1 MMAQHVGFHGN
12 RVHPWDSLVTQ
23 IWDDLIDEDRQN
35 LVQIYR
41 ESVDG
46 IDDFDTDSV
55 FRNRIATHND
65 LDSASVLCACLKRLN
80 LHGDSGSIEWA
91 ARVQKYIIDLENY
104 CRSYEVIPNKVFV
117 GRQVDLESILDVF
130 ISETSS
136 STGVCICGLGGQG
149 KSCLAT
155 QICWTLHEE
164 HNWSVVKVDLRN
176 KKRTEDVWKSVLS
189 KVGAHTPEEANLP
202 KLLNLLKTFICEK
215 TNDDNDDKMLLCL
228 DDCDHTLG
236 NHYEKHAFMNTL
248 GELLKFFKEH
258 KRTKVRLLMTTR
270 DKLLQCGD
278 HLNESLEERVLKP
291 LDEEDGIKLLNTCST
306 MDIEYDIATEIV
318 RKCACSPL
326 AITIVSEL
334 LKNGIYS
341 PERLAVHL
349 NIDKNVTK
357 GVGIHKII
365 QEAVNCLKEPPRV
378 ALICLT
384 VFQSSPFDMKSAQK
398 VIGLKNSRE
407 CTSLLQALHESHLL
421 EVEVE
426 PSGKGRT
433 ENRAEKYLYS
443 LHPLVHQYLTE
454 WKMTRDL
461 QNHHKCAIQRFVDY
475 YEGVISKLVKKMH
488 TSYWKGRKILEKHKI
503 HITQFYKIMADEA
516 HYLKTHSK
524 SFKRKTFLEKKFVSD
539 LADILLSDVM
549 KRRMFESEAKR
560 ALKVG
565 NNAAYIFWMVE
576 EADLFVMLHDQPD
589 LAGKILDGITNGK
602 YPSLRGLHG
611 DPFYEPIVH
620 ALFHKVKGL
629 VRWKQ
634 LKFDEG
640 LNHLNL
646 SLSFY
651 EHYRDFGTEYNM
663 LVCQVK
669 SYIAQVNID
678 IGNLDVA
685 DQCLHEGLNKIKAMI
700 EPPSQSCHDDLATE
714 LHWDIP
720 SYYLHWAEIHI
731 AKAKS
736 TSDPDIRAQLFEKA
750 TKELHRGRSL
760 DEKLKLDYLDNYY
773 SKVKLLADIL
783 IEKGLLD
790 EAKKNA
796 EFVLDRRRGILQP
809 PHFKYTE
816 SVYQVARIWMLL
828 GNRFNEKGE
837 KFNASEHWIAASDTF
852 LELTDHH
859 LRDGSVPLSHPLY
872 KQIKTDHLTTVQLAG
887 ENDRIRKIQ
896 KFYKDLENGAYDSVA
911 KSRVKAVRE
920 MMWTPMEMLMKL
932 FSKGGREG
940 SGGSEEFG
948 AADQQLQGLEN
959 LTEEQRDNFVEGFGG
974 MPSRHDSGHGHSSS
988 DLGDSFS
995 SGSGSMS
1002 ARIQRM
1008 HIEKSVSLEDNV
1020 FETSNEVPTLPER
1033 KKPPLKRSRT
1043 NKSEDGN

>member
-1 MMAQHVGFHGN
+1 MSKFDPEVQVMAQHVGFHGN

-55 FRNRIATHND
+55 FRNRI
-65 LDSASVLCACLKRLN
+65 
-80 LHGDSGSIEWA
+80 
-91 ARVQKYIIDLENY
+91 
-104 CRSYEVIPNKVFV
+104 
-117 GRQVDLESILDVF
+117 
-130 ISETSS
+130 
-136 STGVCICGLGGQG
+136 GVCICGLGGQG

-215 TNDDNDDKMLLCL
+215 TNDDNDDK
-228 DDCDHTLG
+228 
-236 NHYEKHAFMNTL
+236 
-248 GELLKFFKEH
+248 
-258 KRTKVRLLMTTR
+258 
-270 DKLLQCGD
+270 
-278 HLNESLEERVLKP
+278 RVLKP

-334 LKNGIYS
+334 LKN
-341 PERLAVHL
+341 A
-349 NIDKNVTK
+349 
-357 GVGIHKII
+357 
-365 QEAVNCLKEPPRV
+365 
-378 ALICLT
+378 
-384 VFQSSPFDMKSAQK
+384 
-398 VIGLKNSRE
+398 
-407 CTSLLQALHESHLL
+407 
-421 EVEVE
+421 
-426 PSGKGRT
+426 
-433 ENRAEKYLYS
+433 
-443 LHPLVHQYLTE
+443 
-454 WKMTRDL
+454 
-461 QNHHKCAIQRFVDY
+461 
-475 YEGVISKLVKKMH
+475 
-488 TSYWKGRKILEKHKI
+488 
-503 HITQFYKIMADEA
+503 
-516 HYLKTHSK
+516 
-524 SFKRKTFLEKKFVSD
+524 
-539 LADILLSDVM
+539 
-549 KRRMFESEAKR
+549 
-560 ALKVG
+560 
-565 NNAAYIFWMVE
+565 
-576 EADLFVMLHDQPD
+576 
-589 LAGKILDGITNGK
+589 
-602 YPSLRGLHG
+602 LRGLHG

-736 TSDPDIRAQLFEKA
+736 TSDPDVRAQL
-750 TKELHRGRSL
+750 SL

-816 SVYQVARIWMLL
+816 S
-828 GNRFNEKGE
+828 
-837 KFNASEHWIAASDTF
+837 
-852 LELTDHH
+852 
-859 LRDGSVPLSHPLY
+859 
-872 KQIKTDHLTTVQLAG
+872 
-887 ENDRIRKIQ
+887 
-896 KFYKDLENGAYDSVA
+896 DLENGAYDSVA

-1020 FETSNEVPTLPER
+1020 FEKR

>member
-1 MMAQHVGFHGN
+1 MSKFDPEVQVMAQHVGFHGN

-55 FRNRIATHND
+55 FRNRI
-65 LDSASVLCACLKRLN
+65 
-80 LHGDSGSIEWA
+80 
-91 ARVQKYIIDLENY
+91 
-104 CRSYEVIPNKVFV
+104 
-117 GRQVDLESILDVF
+117 
-130 ISETSS
+130 
-136 STGVCICGLGGQG
+136 GVCICGLGGQG

-215 TNDDNDDKMLLCL
+215 TNDDNDDK
-228 DDCDHTLG
+228 
-236 NHYEKHAFMNTL
+236 
-248 GELLKFFKEH
+248 
-258 KRTKVRLLMTTR
+258 
-270 DKLLQCGD
+270 
-278 HLNESLEERVLKP
+278 RVLKP

-421 EVEVE
+421 EVE
-426 PSGKGRT
+426 
-433 ENRAEKYLYS
+433 
-443 LHPLVHQYLTE
+443 
-454 WKMTRDL
+454 
-461 QNHHKCAIQRFVDY
+461 
-475 YEGVISKLVKKMH
+475 
-488 TSYWKGRKILEKHKI
+488 
-503 HITQFYKIMADEA
+503 FYKIMADEA

-560 ALKVG
+560 ALKV
-565 NNAAYIFWMVE
+565 A
-576 EADLFVMLHDQPD
+576 
-589 LAGKILDGITNGK
+589 
-602 YPSLRGLHG
+602 LRGLHG

-736 TSDPDIRAQLFEKA
+736 TSDPDIRAQL
-750 TKELHRGRSL
+750 SL

-816 SVYQVARIWMLL
+816 S
-828 GNRFNEKGE
+828 
-837 KFNASEHWIAASDTF
+837 
-852 LELTDHH
+852 
-859 LRDGSVPLSHPLY
+859 
-872 KQIKTDHLTTVQLAG
+872 
-887 ENDRIRKIQ
+887 
-896 KFYKDLENGAYDSVA
+896 DLENGAYDSVA

-1020 FETSNEVPTLPER
+1020 FE
-1033 KKPPLKRSRT
+1033 
-1043 NKSEDGN
+1043 